1 MVWFLNGKL
10 LGGSSSFTL
19 REGATA
25 TCTKTFDRAQRPEQD
40 PVFTVVLTC
49 GGETVRAQYTVKVDR
64 ERWDYETALE
74 TVQGVNI
81 EAEVL
86 RRTPLYGDRSM
97 SYILQYLP
105 QGTALT
111 HLYYSQD
118 PGAPGQVRLADGT
131 VGWVN
136 WDDYLAVSYTH
147 LRAHET

>member
-1 MVWFLNGKL
+1 M
-10 LGGSSSFTL
+10 
-19 REGATA
+19 R
-25 TCTKTFDRAQRPEQD
+25 R
-40 PVFTVVLTC
+40 
-49 GGETVRAQYTVKVDR
+49 
-64 ERWDYETALE
+64 LE

-81 EAEVL
+81 EADVL

-118 PGAPGQVRLADGT
+118 PAHRDRCGCRRT

-136 WDDYLAVSYTH
+136 WDDYLVSRTDYTQGEDYST
-147 LRAHET
+147 ATKEGFVNQKATPAPPATSFGSA